1 MISDE
6 SFRLVT
12 LPELDEYKYCSWF
25 SREAYLFSAN
35 KYFIPERYL
44 KKALDQAK
52 YYEDKL
58 QELIDGFDFER
69 VHSVMKAI
77 NWTWTNIGVPNE
89 NDMIAMVHSLYNG
102 IRDRVLNHEYCYC
115 SSGGFKLIF
124 NPNEDNELRLVFELE
139 TCSVYDN

>member
-1 MISDE
+1 MISNE

-12 LPELDEYKYCSWF
+12 SPELDEYKKCSWF
-25 SREAYLFSAN
+25 SREAYLFSVN
-35 KYFIPERYL
+35 KYFIPEYYL
-44 KKALDQAK
+44 KKALDKAK

-69 VHSVMKAI
+69 VHSVMQDI

-89 NDMIAMVHSLYNG
+89 SAMIAMVHSLYNS
-102 IRDRVLNHEYCYC
+102 IRDRVLKHEYCYC
-115 SSGGFKLIF
+115 TSGGFKLTF
-124 NPNEDNELRLVFELE
+124 NPNEDNELNLVFELE

>member
-1 MISDE
+1 MISNE

-12 LPELDEYKYCSWF
+12 PPELDEYRYCSWF
-25 SREAYLFSAN
+25 SRETYLLGID

-69 VHSVMKAI
+69 VHSVMKTI
-77 NWTWTNIGVPNE
+77 NWTWTNIGVPSQ
-89 NDMIAMVHSLYNG
+89 NDMIAKVHSLYSS
-102 IRDRVLNHEYCYC
+102 IRDRVLRHEYCYC
-115 SSGGFKLIF
+115 ASGGFKLTF
-124 NPNEDNELRLVFELE
+124 DPNEANELRLVFVLE
-139 TCSVYDN
+139 TCSVYDD

>member
-1 MISDE
+1 MISNE

-12 LPELDEYKYCSWF
+12 SPELDEYKYCSWF
-25 SREAYLFSAN
+25 SKEAYLFSVN

-58 QELIDGFDFER
+58 QELIDEFDFER

-77 NWTWTNIGVPNE
+77 NWTWAGDGIPNQD
-89 NDMIAMVHSLYNG
+89 NMIAMVKCLYNS
-102 IRDRVLNHEYCYC
+102 IKDRVLKHEYCYC
-115 SSGGFKLIF
+115 ASGGFKLSF
-124 NPNEDNELRLVFELE
+124 NPNEDNELNLVFELE
-139 TCSVYDN
+139 SCSVYDN

>member
-12 LPELDEYKYCSWF
+12 SPELDEYKKCSWF
-25 SREAYLFSAN
+25 NSRAYLYSAN
-35 KYFIPERYL
+35 QYFIPECYL
-44 KKALDQAK
+44 KKALDKAK

-69 VHSVMKAI
+69 VHSVMKTL
-77 NWTWTNIGVPNE
+77 NWTWTNIGVPSQ
-89 NDMIAMVHSLYNG
+89 DSMIAMVHSLYNS
-102 IRDRVLNHEYCYC
+102 IKDKILKYEYCYC

-124 NPNEDNELRLVFELE
+124 NPNEDNELSLVFELE
-139 TCSVYDN
+139 ICSVYDN